1 MKRKNTLPN
10 TMQALVKTA
19 RGAGHLR
26 VKAVSV
32 PRPRLGEVLVR
43 VRAVGICGTDL
54 HIMRNEYDHSV
65 PLILGHEWSGEIAV
79 VGKAV
84 RGWKVG
90 DHVIGELHTKACGVC
105 RLCRSGNEQ
114 ICRLKRPYG
123 TYKPGAL
130 ATYFRIPARLLHRM
144 PKGLTFPEATFI
156 EPTACVIQGYQRA
169 GGVKKSDVVAVL
181 GQGPIGLILGS
192 YLSHGKKARRVYLTG
207 RSSKSGRRLRL
218 AKRLGIDRVIDVSKE
233 DPVAV
238 VMRETKDEGVD
249 VVFEAAG
256 TEAAVRQGIAML
268 RKDGKMGVLGLSK
281 NDIAIPWNKVV
292 MKDLDLI
299 FSFSSGR
306 KAWEEAVRAIAKG
319 WIKPTMFITKVLPLR
334 EWREAFRMLEQ
345 GEAVKIVMT
354 I

>member
-26 VKAVSV
+26 VKTVSV

-54 HIMRNEYDHSV
+54 HIMRNEYDHAV
-65 PLILGHEWSGEIAV
+65 PLILGHEWSGEIV
-79 VGKAV
+79 RLGPGV
-84 RGWKVG
+84 RGWKIG
-90 DHVIGELHTKACGVC
+90 DRVVGELHTKACGVC

-114 ICRLKRPYG
+114 ICRFKRPYG
-123 TYKPGAL
+123 TYEPGAL

-144 PKGLTFPEATFI
+144 PQGLSYAEATLI
-156 EPTACVIQGYQRA
+156 EPTACVIQAYQRI
-169 GGVKKSDVVAVL
+169 GGVKKTDVVAIL

-192 YLSHGKKARRVYLTG
+192 YLARGQKAERVYLIG
-207 RSSKSGRRLRL
+207 RSSKSAKRL
-218 AKRLGIDRVIDVSKE
+218 ALARRLGIDRVIDGAQE

-238 VMRETKDEGVD
+238 VTKETKGEGAD

-256 TEAAVRQGIAML
+256 TESAVRQGIAML
-268 RKDGKMGVLGLSK
+268 RKDGVMGILGLSK
-281 NDIAIPWNKVV
+281 DDIALPWNEAVK
-292 MKDLDLI
+292 KDLDLI

-306 KAWEEAVRAIAKG
+306 KAWTEAIQAVRRG
-319 WIKPTMFITKVLPLR
+319 WIKPKQLITAVQPLSK
-334 EWREAFRMLEQ
+334 WRQAFRLLEQ
-345 GEAVKIVMT
+345 GEAIKIVLT
-354 I
+354 L